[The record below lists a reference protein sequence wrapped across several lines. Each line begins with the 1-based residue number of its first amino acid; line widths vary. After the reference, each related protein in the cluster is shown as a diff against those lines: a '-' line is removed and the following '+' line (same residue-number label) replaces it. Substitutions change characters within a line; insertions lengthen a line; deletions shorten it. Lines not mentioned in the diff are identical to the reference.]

1 MEIKSLCIT
10 GYDEM
15 VRSIFISNKK
25 YNADIDEKIRNGERI
40 RSIIANENGVLDF
53 IGGDIDTKLDQLSN
67 NEDYQWYRKKIEVAL
82 KLACGSLYDKADE
95 NGAVTPEQIQLC
107 HSTIGR
113 FLDISCVV
121 DGLHR
126 GATDDFDAHAKRLDS
141 RIIRR
146 STRTTT
152 PDDIVL
158 SDWYKD
164 KVIPFGDLDGCTV
177 SEIIDITE
185 CKDVEIRLPSTI
197 IVNQK
202 VYRKSRFGYVLDEF
216 KQDYDVLR
224 GLTPLGMANLFVFKC
239 NVTEWAHITKLRRPG
254 THASPELQQLIKMI
268 NDEIE
273 KKEPLLNDNFWRYC
287 LQ

>member
-1 MEIKSLCIT
+1 MKIKDLQIT
-10 GYDEM
+10 GYAEM
-15 VRSIFISNKK
+15 VRSIFISNKH
-25 YNADIDEKIRNGERI
+25 YNDEIADRITNGEKVRN
-40 RSIIANENGVLDF
+40 RLMSAS
-53 IGGDIDTKLDQLSN
+53 LSEDSPHLILSYN
-67 NEDYQWYRKKIEVAL
+67 DEEDYEWYRKKIETAI
-82 KLACGSLYDKADE
+82 KLSCGSLYEKASSD
-95 NGAVTPEQIQLC
+95 GAVTPEQVQLC

-146 STRTTT
+146 STRTTS
-152 PDDIVL
+152 PDDIEL

-164 KVIPFGDLDGCTV
+164 KIIPFGDLDGKTV
-177 SEIIDITE
+177 GAQDDGDTDSHDFTIKLPDTIFIDGIAYKKT
-185 CKDVEIRLPSTI
+185 
-197 IVNQK
+197 
-202 VYRKSRFGYVLDEF
+202 RFGYVLYEYKD
-216 KQDYDVLR
+216 DYDVLR
-224 GLTPLGMANLFVFKC
+224 GLTPLGMSNLFIFKC
-239 NVTEWAHITKLRRPG
+239 NVTEWAHITRLRKPG

-273 KKEPLLNDNFWRYC
+273 KHEPLLNDNFWRYC